1 MTTIQLLETNT
12 YLPSIL
18 KNVEMENGLVNK
30 NNIKKTKRQLGTL
43 EGKVTVKF
51 ADDFKITDEEL
62 IGKIRFER
70 NNSRRIF

>member
-62 IGKIRFER
+62 I
-70 NNSRRIF
+70 NS

>member
-12 YLPSIL
+12 YIPSIL
-18 KNVEMENGLVNK
+18 ENVERKNGLVNK

-51 ADDFKITDEEL
+51 ADDFKITDEVL
-62 IGKIRFER
+62 MDL
-70 NNSRRIF
+70 

>member
-51 ADDFKITDEEL
+51 ADDFKITDEEFNL
-62 IGKIRFER
+62 GSNKK
-70 NNSRRIF
+70 